1 MANHSDAAKT
11 GGHPAMDYP
20 SHENTYVSFIK
31 ASKWGVIAVVF
42 ILILMAW
49 FLL

>member
-1 MANHSDAAKT
+1 MANQSKATAT

-31 ASKWGVIAVVF
+31 ASKWGVIGVIF
-42 ILILMAW
+42 ILVMMAW